1 MLRFGWRR
9 AEDELS
15 VYINKYA
22 KFETRASSH
31 DGSPRNQEFRDEN
44 FVLPSRE
51 NAVAVLKMQDAL
63 G

>member
-31 DGSPRNQEFRDEN
+31 DGSPRIQEFRVGN
-44 FVLPSRE
+44 FVLRSHE
-51 NAVAVLKMQDAL
+51 NAVALLKMQDTF